1 MALTVRGMPLRTAA
15 FTALADKVARRPI
28 WSMSQSDI
36 RKSRTQTYPR
46 HRLARSIFGAVSADV
61 GIGYATAP
69 ARDGYEIPVR
79 TYRPHGERGLGP
91 LPVVMFF
98 HGGGWVLGNV
108 VNYDPICSLLSDELE
123 ALVLS
128 VDYRMAPEHRAPT
141 AAYDCIDASRW
152 VVGNGAAI
160 GADPTR
166 LAVCGDSAGGS
177 LAAVV
182 AQAFRDDGLASI
194 RHQCLIYPG
203 TDLTMSSPSIAEHA
217 NGAILTKRSMDSFAD
232 HYIPDE
238 ARRGDP
244 IVSPLF
250 GDLEGLPPAL
260 IQTADLDPLRDD
272 GVRYA
277 EALRAAGVEV
287 RLTNYLGVPHGFAT
301 FPGATRIGAQHRAEI
316 LTEMRLRL
324 HLDSPLR

>member
-15 FTALADKVARRPI
+15 FTTVVDRLIRKPV
-28 WSMSQSDI
+28 WSMDEAEIQA
-36 RKSRTQTYPR
+36 SRTMAFPQS
-46 HRLARSIFGAVSADV
+46 RLTHGLLGAVSADV
-61 GIGYATAP
+61 GIGFATAP
-69 ARDGYEIPVR
+69 ARDGYEIPLR
-79 TYRPHGERGLGP
+79 TYRPHGMRGRGP

-108 VNYDPICSLLSDELE
+108 VNYDPVCALLSDELD

-141 AAYDCIDASRW
+141 AAHDCIDASRW
-152 VVGNGAAI
+152 VVGNGVAV

-166 LAVCGDSAGGS
+166 MAVCGDSAGGN

-194 RHQCLIYPG
+194 RHQRLVYPA
-203 TDLTMSSPSIAEHA
+203 TDLTMSSPSVREHA
-217 NGAILTKRSMDSFAD
+217 EGAILTKRSMDCFVE
-232 HYIPDE
+232 HYVPDP
-238 ARRGDP
+238 ARRRDP

-272 GVRYA
+272 GIRYA
-277 EALRAAGVEV
+277 DALRAAGVEV
-287 RLTNYLGVPHGFAT
+287 RLTNYLGAPNGFAS
-301 FPGATRIGAQHRAEI
+301 FPGATPIGAQHRAEI
-316 LTEMRLRL
+316 LGEMRRALR
-324 HLDSPLR
+324 DRD

>member
-15 FTALADKVARRPI
+15 FTTIVDRVARKPI
-28 WSMSQSDI
+28 WSMDEGEIQA
-36 RKSRTQTYPR
+36 SRATAYPSSFFMR
-46 HRLARSIFGAVSADV
+46 GVFGAVSPDV
-61 GIGYATAP
+61 GVGFATAP

-79 TYRPHGERGLGP
+79 TYRPHGLRGRGP

-108 VNYDPICSLLSDELE
+108 VNYDPLCSFLSDGLD

-128 VDYRMAPEHRAPT
+128 VDYRLAPEHRAPT
-141 AAYDCIDASRW
+141 AAHDCTDAARW

-166 LAVCGDSAGGS
+166 MAVCGDSAGGN

-182 AQAFRDDGLASI
+182 AQAFRDDGLTSI
-194 RHQCLIYPG
+194 RHQCLIYPA
-203 TDLTMSSPSIAEHA
+203 TDLTMASPSIEEHA
-217 NGAILTKRSMDSFAD
+217 TGAVLTRRSIDCFVD
-232 HYIPDE
+232 HYVPD
-238 ARRGDP
+238 APDRLDP

-250 GDLEGLPPAL
+250 GDLKGLPPTL

-272 GVRYA
+272 GSRYA
-277 EALRAAGVEV
+277 DALRAAGVEV
-287 RLTNYLGVPHGFAT
+287 RLTNYLEVPHGFAS

-316 LTEMRLRL
+316 LTEMRRALG
-324 HLDSPLR
+324 DPD